1 MLPPSISVGLYYV
14 QQKNCVNLKYLYR
27 LKEQK
32 TKGKEIHTEFF
43 FVYCD
48 KFPFI
53 LFFFLSSHSFI
64 IITTTSYEI
73 STVLISNTIFQTD
86 WYLSLY
92 GTRQNSG
99 CRKIIKLIF
108 QLGRGFQAWRSA
120 FSTLTFTW
128 SKIPTNEY
136 ACISATR

>member
-1 MLPPSISVGLYYV
+1 MYSKKIVLIWNICTDWRNKKPREKKYTLNSFSCIVISFLLYY
-14 QQKNCVNLKYLYR
+14 
-27 LKEQK
+27 
-32 TKGKEIHTEFF
+32 
-43 FVYCD
+43 
-48 KFPFI
+48 
-53 LFFFLSSHSFI
+53 FFFLSSHSFI

-136 ACISATR
+136 ACISTTR